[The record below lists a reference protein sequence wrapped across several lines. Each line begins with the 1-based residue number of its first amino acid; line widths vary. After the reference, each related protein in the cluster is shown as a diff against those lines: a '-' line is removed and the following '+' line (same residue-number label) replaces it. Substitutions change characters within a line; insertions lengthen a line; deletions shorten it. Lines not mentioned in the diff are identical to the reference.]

1 MSTINSILSPEDFT
15 WAPPSVS
22 QDSSQGGMDTI
33 TPPGL
38 RQSTTFQPYEP
49 FESLSTYPA
58 HASNVLSNQDVPHLH
73 EMVEDTDAH
82 HQHPAGHQDMPKPVS
97 RRSKYGNLDWE
108 PYKKELRDLYLEDNK
123 SLDDTMRIMKE
134 KHSRPDSYV
143 QVLNSI

>member
-1 MSTINSILSPEDFT
+1 
-15 WAPPSVS
+15 
-22 QDSSQGGMDTI
+22 MDTV

-58 HASNVLSNQDVPHLH
+58 HASNVLSNQDVPHLQSEDL
-73 EMVEDTDAH
+73 EMAEDTDAL
-82 HQHPAGHQDMPKPVS
+82 HQPPAGHQDTPKPVS

-108 PYKKELRDLYLEDNK
+108 PYKEEMRQLYLEDNQ

-134 KHSRPDSYV
+134 RHSFPDSYV
-143 QVLNSI
+143 QVLNGI